1 MLIMKEKSQSLT
13 RIYNLFLLNIALR
26 ISVVTYFDIQLNV
39 SMEKGIVLLANLR
52 AMKRSFNN
60 PVSIFK

>member
-1 MLIMKEKSQSLT
+1 
-13 RIYNLFLLNIALR
+13 LR

-39 SMEKGIVLLANLR
+39 SMKKGIVLLADLR
-52 AMKRSFNN
+52 AAKRSFNN